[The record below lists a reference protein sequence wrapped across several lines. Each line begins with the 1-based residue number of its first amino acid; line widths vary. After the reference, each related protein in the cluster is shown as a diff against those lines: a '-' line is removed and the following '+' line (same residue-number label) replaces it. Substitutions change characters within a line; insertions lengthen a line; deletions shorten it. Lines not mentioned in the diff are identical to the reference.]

1 MPEKNSAQE
10 GISTKINFYDP
21 LKENVMQHFYNQLS
35 EKDKRLYAGAEAIKL
50 PYGGI
55 TYIAKLFGCD
65 RKTVSRG
72 IMELQSPDLLD
83 KDRIRKK
90 GGGRKKS
97 IESIT
102 HLDEKFIM
110 VIWNHT
116 AGDPMDEKV
125 RWTNLTHQQIADKL
139 KEEGVEVSKKIVKQL
154 FKRHGYVKRKAVK
167 TVSTGTCKDRNEQF
181 ENISSLISQYKIAG
195 NPVISVDTKKKK
207 C

>member
-1 MPEKNSAQE
+1 MMRGIKTMPEKNSAQE

-90 GGGRKKS
+90 GGGRKTS
-97 IESIT
+97 IESIP
-102 HLDEKFIM
+102 HLDE
-110 VIWNHT
+110 
-116 AGDPMDEKV
+116 
-125 RWTNLTHQQIADKL
+125 NLL
-139 KEEGVEVSKKIVKQL
+139 
-154 FKRHGYVKRKAVK
+154 
-167 TVSTGTCKDRNEQF
+167 C
-181 ENISSLISQYKIAG
+181 
-195 NPVISVDTKKKK
+195 
-207 C
+207 